1 MALSGGPGVNQ
12 YLMGGPSQPFRTG
25 GGFAG
30 MRSPNSMAT
39 GTKQMVIS
47 NQLQMRNRQI
57 QQQRSPKKGGRVN

>member
-1 MALSGGPGVNQ
+1 MAQSSGPGVNQ

-30 MRSPNSMAT
+30 MRSPNNMAT

-57 QQQRSPKKGGRVN
+57 QQQRSPKKGGRGL